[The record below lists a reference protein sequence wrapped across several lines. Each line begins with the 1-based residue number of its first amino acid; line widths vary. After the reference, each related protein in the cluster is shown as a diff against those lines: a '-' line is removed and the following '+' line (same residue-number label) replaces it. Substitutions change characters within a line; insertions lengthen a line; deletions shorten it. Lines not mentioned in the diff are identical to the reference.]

1 MASISSALPARV
13 GIFNQHDSAA
23 ATNGLNFM
31 LAEERWRLYFYF
43 IIRHTHRPFFPIKTD
58 CINVDAF
65 THKQGFFS
73 SSAVFFLCLKIRLKI
88 HQNYFCLII
97 TKMTNR
103 NFFGEMHKKVFRWYV
118 YSNELMPK

>member
-1 MASISSALPARV
+1 MLMHS
-13 GIFNQHDSAA
+13 H
-23 ATNGLNFM
+23 TN
-31 LAEERWRLYFYF
+31 
-43 IIRHTHRPFFPIKTD
+43 K
-58 CINVDAF
+58 
-65 THKQGFFS
+65 GFFS

>member
-65 THKQGFFS
+65 THKQGFFFLGGS
-73 SSAVFFLCLKIRLKI
+73 FLFVFENTFEKSAEISLSNYHENGETKIFWGDAQKSFSLVCL
-88 HQNYFCLII
+88 F
-97 TKMTNR
+97 
-103 NFFGEMHKKVFRWYV
+103 
-118 YSNELMPK
+118 